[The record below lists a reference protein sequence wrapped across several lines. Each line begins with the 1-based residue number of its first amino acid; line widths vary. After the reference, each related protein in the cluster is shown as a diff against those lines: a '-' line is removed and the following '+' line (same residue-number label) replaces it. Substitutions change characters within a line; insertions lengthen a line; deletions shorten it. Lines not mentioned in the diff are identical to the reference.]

1 MFNQRLL
8 GREQRV
14 VFYRENGDFE
24 RQKKVFDRTMLDLI
38 PLHCGYRSYKLTP
51 HGKHMTMVFVV
62 DPTLKLSEGQ
72 KNTLELL
79 DEHGSVSYITQLHFV
94 FVGEGKRKRLDFKG
108 CFKKPNKSHFNRKS
122 LDSLIDLGLVKM
134 IRTIDHNGDF
144 TRRTFEG
151 SGFRIIETFRR
162 PGESSDG

>member
-14 VFYRENGDFE
+14 VFYKENGDFV
-24 RQKKVFDRTMLDLI
+24 RQKKVFDRSMRDMI
-38 PLHCGYRSYKLTP
+38 PLHCGYRSYHLTP
-51 HGKHMTMVFVV
+51 HGEDMTMVFVV
-62 DPTLKLSEGQ
+62 DPTLKLSKGQ

-79 DEHGSVSYITQLHFV
+79 DEHGSVSYITQLQFV

-122 LDSLIDLGLVKM
+122 LDSLVDLGLVKM
-134 IRTIDHNGDF
+134 VRTIDGTGDF
-144 TRRTFEG
+144 GRYTCEG
-151 SGFRIIETFRR
+151 SGFCIIETFRR

>member
-8 GREQRV
+8 GREQRA
-14 VFYRENGDFE
+14 VFYKENGDFE
-24 RQKKVFDRTMLDLI
+24 RQKKVFDRAMRDMI

-51 HGKHMTMVFVV
+51 HGQHMTMVWVV
-62 DPTLKLSEGQ
+62 DPTLNLSEGQ

-122 LDSLIDLGLVKM
+122 LDSLMDLGLVKM
-134 IRTIDHNGDF
+134 TRTIDHAGDF

-162 PGESSDG
+162 LGDSSDG